1 MTYLVRR
8 LTIASGSVGLAAL
21 LFQADAR
28 AQTTPAPAP
37 TPAPTAA
44 PAPGASQADP
54 SISDRVK
61 KDAASPLYWIR
72 LNAQKNDTAAPAK
85 PAPRITEVKPVA
97 AAPRPAPA
105 PPPPSALPAAIPPA
119 ATSTAAATTAAAVNP
134 RPTATVPATSVASN
148 GAGAPPGSTA
158 AAAATAP
165 VTPPPNVA
173 ANAAAALS
181 NPAPQ
186 GVGAAAGLAAGAGM
200 ATPSAAS
207 QATQAAR
214 TATAPPEE
222 PDDSPLAL
230 IKADEPEFP
239 IAVMRRLRKGTVQ
252 VRFDVM
258 PDGTVSNAAVVNT
271 THRSLNEAALEAV
284 TGWRFQPVRAA
295 RTAVVDLGFDLDS

>member
-21 LFQADAR
+21 LFQADVR
-28 AQTTPAPAP
+28 AQTTPTPAPAPAP
-37 TPAPTAA
+37 TVA

-72 LNAQKNDTAAPAK
+72 LNAQKNDSAAPAK

-97 AAPRPAPA
+97 AAPRPTPA
-105 PPPPSALPAAIPPA
+105 PPPSALPATSPPTATATA
-119 ATSTAAATTAAAVNP
+119 AAAPVNTPPTSTA
-134 RPTATVPATSVASN
+134 PATSVASN
-148 GAGAPPGSTA
+148 GAGMPASTGA
-158 AAAATAP
+158 AAP
-165 VTPPPNVA
+165 VTPAPNVA

-207 QATQAAR
+207 QATEAAR

-239 IAVMRRLRKGTVQ
+239 ITVMRRLRKGTVQ

-258 PDGTVSNAAVVNT
+258 PDGSVSNAAVVNT

-284 TGWRFQPVRAA
+284 AGWRFQPVRAA